1 MRVCVCALTISR
13 DRQGHMGRDRDGDG
27 IEGARRK
34 ERNEWNDVTYWERR
48 QQRPLPHGYQAAA
61 AEAKGKRIYLHIS
74 PRTTSLDPPPPFFL
88 GGNLGFR
95 RFEGF
100 TRSNKTAKVVSV
112 GMIARRRAWWRGVPG
127 VRGR

>member
-1 MRVCVCALTISR
+1 MAGGLRVERESGSGFRYFVMGMGCTRSVRVCVCALTISR

-61 AEAKGKRIYLHIS
+61 AEAKGEEYILAYFTTNDE
-74 PRTTSLDPPPPFFL
+74 PRLPPSF
-88 GGNLGFR
+88 
-95 RFEGF
+95 
-100 TRSNKTAKVVSV
+100 
-112 GMIARRRAWWRGVPG
+112 
-127 VRGR
+127 GREPRLAQN